1 MKIIETT
8 EASFEGEFRRIR
20 ERKLPFNATVE
31 ETVRTILAD
40 VRERGDD
47 ALFAYTERFDGTRLS
62 KDSVEIPAEVLDR
75 ALREIDEDV
84 REVLQVAAE
93 RIERFHENQVIPS
106 WRMEEDGAVMGQE
119 TIPLGR
125 VGVYAPGGLAA
136 YPSTVLMGAIP
147 ARVAGVR
154 EIVLATPAKNGI
166 VQPVLLAAARL
177 AGVTRVFRIGGA
189 QAVAALAYG
198 TESVPAVDKIVG
210 PGNIY
215 VATAKK
221 LVFGDVG
228 IDMIAGPSEIL
239 VLSDGTGDPAVIAA
253 DLLSQAEH
261 DGLASALFLTPDPG
275 LARRVAGEVDRQLKD
290 LSRGEIARQSIERFG
305 RVIVTRDLEE
315 ALFLAN
321 RFAPEHLE
329 LMVRNPGEILPRV
342 TGAGAIFLGENTPEA
357 LGDYLAGPNHILPT
371 GGTARFASPLGVYDF
386 VKRMSVLDF
395 SPQALRRHGETVIRF
410 AGMEGLEAHGRAVSL
425 RLRGKKS

>member
-1 MKIIETT
+1 M
-8 EASFEGEFRRIR
+8 
-20 ERKLPFNATVE
+20 
-31 ETVRTILAD
+31 
-40 VRERGDD
+40 
-47 ALFAYTERFDGTRLS
+47 
-62 KDSVEIPAEVLDR
+62 LDR
-75 ALREIDEDV
+75 ALREIDGDV
-84 REVLQVAAE
+84 REILQVAAE

-261 DGLASALFLTPDPG
+261 DGLASALFLTPDLG

-290 LSRGEIARQSIERFG
+290 LSRGRS
-305 RVIVTRDLEE
+305 
-315 ALFLAN
+315 
-321 RFAPEHLE
+321 
-329 LMVRNPGEILPRV
+329 PGSPSS
-342 TGAGAIFLGENTPEA
+342 GSAG
-357 LGDYLAGPNHILPT
+357 
-371 GGTARFASPLGVYDF
+371 S
-386 VKRMSVLDF
+386 S
-395 SPQALRRHGETVIRF
+395 
-410 AGMEGLEAHGRAVSL
+410 
-425 RLRGKKS
+425 